1 MTAQGNPRVVFR
13 RALERGNLLVAET
26 TAREVGV
33 IDLPEAPMHHVV
45 YRSWA
50 LNPDGLFVRRRRD
63 FVSSG
68 LTRCLALDDRWLAG
82 GAL

>member
-1 MTAQGNPRVVFR
+1 MRKEGFR
-13 RALERGNLLVAET
+13 EPFLPGVEHGNLLVAEA